1 MALPLLALNC
11 TFSYLLPL
19 SVYLKIAETVTNYI
33 NKTSRLESLLQLVC
47 TSTTY
52 SAWKR
57 NSLQS
62 EVTNLKTQ
70 GRLM

>member
-11 TFSYLLPL
+11 MFSYLLPF

-47 TSTTY
+47 TTTY
-52 SAWKR
+52 FAWKR